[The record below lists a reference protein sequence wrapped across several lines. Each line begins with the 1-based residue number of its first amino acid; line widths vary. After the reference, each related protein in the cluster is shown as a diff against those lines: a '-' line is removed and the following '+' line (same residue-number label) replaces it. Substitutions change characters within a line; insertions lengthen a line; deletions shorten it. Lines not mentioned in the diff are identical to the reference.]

1 MIFATDNQVKIW
13 LLKRKVIVLGVSD
26 CFKKWMF
33 KSEGNSS
40 D

>member
-1 MIFATDNQVKIW
+1 MIFTTDNQVNLW
-13 LLKRKVIVLGVSD
+13 LLKGKVTVLGVSD